1 MVSSGV
7 HAGSA
12 TRRRIAVDPG
22 VADRHDRSPEPVVVL
37 GVPAR
42 DPGVRADDVAHGEHA
57 GGVHGVHPT
66 RRGDVLERLVV
77 LVDRLRVPEPRD
89 RGLLRGPDAARRR
102 AVGLRLVELLRP
114 SGARQRWGRGR
125 PELRRTREREGPHR
139 GDPGRLRRLQRRRR
153 RERPGTRG
161 QRRRDVGDRLVA
173 IARAEREEVARRCIT
188 DRHPGVDPGPT
199 VGPECRDVAGV
210 LGVETR
216 RPGGLRGVGSRER
229 GMRGRGD
236 RGVDRGTCDL
246 RSGRRRERV
255 IRGVTP
261 GDLGH
266 GVVHRQLRRRHG
278 DEALDREHVRAPGRL
293 DRDGVPAPDGAREG
307 GYAGHDARRAR
318 RWRGR
323 RLRRRRRRAQPGRR
337 HDGDERRPCSG
348 RDTSEEHLCPPSI
361 VRPVDPAVATLDL
374 TCARRPRCERV
385 ERHGA
390 GTPRERGEFRM
401 DVDAR
406 RWEGWRASPGA
417 APGP

>member
-1 MVSSGV
+1 MHHRSPP
-7 HAGSA
+7 
-12 TRRRIAVDPG
+12 RRRSRT
-22 VADRHDRSPEPVVVL
+22 DRRH
-37 GVPAR
+37 GVPRCSRRTGRR
-42 DPGVRADDVAHGEHA
+42 DPS
-57 GGVHGVHPT
+57 
-66 RRGDVLERLVV
+66 
-77 LVDRLRVPEPRD
+77 
-89 RGLLRGPDAARRR
+89 ARRPARGRQPR
-102 AVGLRLVELLRP
+102 AWHARPRRSRRRQRHLRP
-114 SGARQRWGRGR
+114 A
-125 PELRRTREREGPHR
+125 
-139 GDPGRLRRLQRRRR
+139 
-153 RERPGTRG
+153 
-161 QRRRDVGDRLVA
+161 
-173 IARAEREEVARRCIT
+173 
-188 DRHPGVDPGPT
+188 
-199 VGPECRDVAGV
+199 
-210 LGVETR
+210 
-216 RPGGLRGVGSRER
+216 
-229 GMRGRGD
+229 
-236 RGVDRGTCDL
+236 
-246 RSGRRRERV
+246 SGRRRERV

-261 GDLGH
+261 RDLGH

-348 RDTSEEHLCPPSI
+348 RDTSEEHLGPPSI